1 MSWKVVL
8 VCSCASCCLSWVS
21 RSQSCVLPVS
31 GGHLGRLRGHDEKQA
46 KGYYW
51 KVVGSFFFSH
61 KVISRQ
67 CFCFHHELQV
77 SCCEITDIIV
87 LHLQVFR
94 FKFNS
99 SASLLSYYAHFRQQ
113 IVSPLASARS
123 EMGQTSCTPNS
134 FSSVAY
140 FSPNWS
146 QSLFL
151 TDKVTATSFL
161 KKNDVNTWL
170 GWC

>member
-1 MSWKVVL
+1 MLWKVVL
-8 VCSCASCCLSWVS
+8 VCSCASCPESVAVKAVSCLWVG
-21 RSQSCVLPVS
+21 C
-31 GGHLGRLRGHDEKQA
+31 LRGHDKKQA

-51 KVVGSFFFSH
+51 KVWFFSLSQ
-61 KVISRQ
+61 KVISKR

-77 SCCEITDIIV
+77 SCCEITDVIV

-113 IVSPLASARS
+113 IVSPLASAWS

-134 FSSVAY
+134 FNSVAY

-151 TDKVTATSFL
+151 TDKVTATSFW
-161 KKNDVNTWL
+161 KKIYVNTWL